1 MKAQEYFGIVDALHS
16 AEAASLDLPY
26 SLCKLKG
33 DLLLIERAVNEVSL
47 PICVWLLISIC
58 VLCWVAMLA
67 LVRLTVHNCRQPC
80 LVHDCRLPCP
90 AHCSQLQTAVRA
102 EFLKARD
109 RWLHSVRDARVPV
122 DLMEVVR
129 FFIENVQLSWLQDWY
144 GDVVRPWDRSVLCA
158 EPNPEASHREAEQD
172 EVQEEGEQDEA
183 HGGEGG
189 EGDGT
194 DVTTNDTPAGFK
206 VGDVVEAR
214 AQGYRRWWECTI
226 LKVLDD
232 GNYEIKWAVDPQTD
246 TIKKPSQ
253 VRKKKKA
260 RASRNKEQ
268 QVAEN
273 VQSLCNDTS
282 SALLQRVVEKEE
294 KAPVSTA
301 KVAIVVYSFDEA
313 VLYDRVVSPQK
324 SRPVTHVE

>member
-1 MKAQEYFGIVDALHS
+1 
-16 AEAASLDLPY
+16 
-26 SLCKLKG
+26 
-33 DLLLIERAVNEVSL
+33 
-47 PICVWLLISIC
+47 
-58 VLCWVAMLA
+58 
-67 LVRLTVHNCRQPC
+67 
-80 LVHDCRLPCP
+80 
-90 AHCSQLQTAVRA
+90 VRA
-102 EFLKARD
+102 EFVKARD

-144 GDVVRPWDRSVLCA
+144 GDVVRPWDMCSWDRSVLCA
-158 EPNPEASHREAEQD
+158 EPNPEASQWEAELD
-172 EVQEEGEQDEA
+172 ELQEEGEQDEA

-194 DVTTNDTPAGFK
+194 DITTNGTPAGFK
-206 VGDVVEAR
+206 AGDVVEAR

-253 VRKKKKA
+253 IRKKKA

-268 QVAEN
+268 QVQPEN
-273 VQSLCNDTS
+273 VQSLFTDTS
-282 SALLQRVVEKEE
+282 AALLRRVVEKEE

-324 SRPVTHVE
+324 SRPVSHVES